1 MGWLASYCH
10 AVWQSA
16 AVEAAE
22 VLRKVLKMLSDSFDL
37 FALVPA
43 FTLTLTSRGDERAA
57 GECRQQKPLDSSE
70 NRKRTTDKESKE
82 LQPKTIDQCAERVSA
97 SNEIKFMK
105 GFKEREIEKREL
117 Q

>member
-22 VLRKVLKMLSDSFDL
+22 VLRKLLKMLSDSFDL
-37 FALVPA
+37 FALAPT
-43 FTLTLTSRGDERAA
+43 FTLTLTLTSRGDERAA
-57 GECRQQKPLDSSE
+57 GKCRQQKPLDSNE

-82 LQPKTIDQCAERVSA
+82 LQAKTIDQCAERVSA
-97 SNEIKFMK
+97 GNEIKFMK
-105 GFKEREIEKREL
+105 GFKKKGR
-117 Q
+117 

>member
-10 AVWQSA
+10 AVWQS

-43 FTLTLTSRGDERAA
+43 FTLTLTTRGDERA
-57 GECRQQKPLDSSE
+57 EQQV
-70 NRKRTTDKESKE
+70 NVGSK
-82 LQPKTIDQCAERVSA
+82 
-97 SNEIKFMK
+97 NH
-105 GFKEREIEKREL
+105 
-117 Q
+117 